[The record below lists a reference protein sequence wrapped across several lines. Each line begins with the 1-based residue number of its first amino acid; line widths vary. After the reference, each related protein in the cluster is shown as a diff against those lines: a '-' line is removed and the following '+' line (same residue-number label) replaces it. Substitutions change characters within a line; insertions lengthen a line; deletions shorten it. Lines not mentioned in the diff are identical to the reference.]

1 MKIIILAA
9 PKKFIAQTK
18 ILQDNAIDSWIRL
31 VGKENVCLF
40 GDDETKENSAR
51 NGIFYEKPETNE
63 NGLPLIN
70 SIFKIAR
77 EKFTA
82 DYFLYL
88 NSDIILLSDFIDT
101 AKLLKCRFKSDFF
114 LIGRR
119 TNLDINTHIDFSK
132 PDTENRLRKQAQMSG
147 KLVGATA
154 IDYFLF
160 PRYAFQ
166 TIPPL
171 RIGRAGYDNILI
183 YWAKKYEKIS
193 VIDGTG
199 SILAIH
205 QNHDYNHVRGGEK
218 EVFSGKDAQDNL
230 KTVGIRER
238 IFLITESDY
247 KINNGKIVSNR
258 NINYYLSKRYLLEVL
273 PALHPILYPLVLI
286 RKKIVAI
293 KTKFKYDK

>member
-9 PKKFIAQTK
+9 PKKFISQTK
-18 ILQDNAIDSWIRL
+18 ILQNNAIDSWIKL

-40 GDDETKENSAR
+40 GDGETKENSIR
-51 NGIFYEKPETNE
+51 KEIFYEKPETNE

-101 AKLLKCRFKSDFF
+101 AKLLKDRFKSGFF

-147 KLVGATA
+147 KLVGVTA

-160 PRYAFQ
+160 PRYAFKM
-166 TIPPL
+166 IPPL

-183 YWAKKYEKIS
+183 YWAKKYEGVSI
-193 VIDGTG
+193 IDGT
-199 SILAIH
+199 SAILAIH
-205 QNHDYNHVRGGEK
+205 QNHDYNHVCGGEK

-230 KTVGIRER
+230 KTVGIREK

-247 KINNGKIVSNR
+247 KINNGKIVSNHD
-258 NINYYLSKRYLLEVL
+258 INYYFSKRYLFEVL
-273 PALHPILYPLVLI
+273 PALYPMLYPLILI

-293 KTKFKYDK
+293 KNKF